1 MIDDI
6 FDTSEKDKIVHMKH
20 MARSYIHMIIGGQMY
35 DIVGPFLI
43 VSGGAFPDWFHNTR
57 NGPKDID
64 VFVLNNDNAKN
75 KLRPY
80 LASNGFEKKDLEY
93 LKQTNPG
100 ATHVQEVWEG
110 NAVSH
115 NIKYQFIYTDYSA
128 RKDLIAEFDYKH
140 CMVSYDV
147 GKNEIYITR
156 SIYDAIANKQ
166 LIVNNDK
173 RVAEWR
179 RTKFLQRG
187 YTEPVLKAGTPT
199 LGEIFTKNYASG
211 GGSGSSR
218 MMIFEYEQT

>member
-20 MARSYIHMIIGGQMY
+20 MARSYISMIIGGQMY
-35 DIVGPFLI
+35 DIVSPFLI

-110 NAVSH
+110 NAISH
-115 NIKYQFIYTDYSA
+115 NIKYQFIYTDYSD

-179 RTKFLQRG
+179 RAKFLQRG

-211 GGSGSSR
+211 GGSGSR
-218 MMIFEYEQT
+218 MMIIEYEQT